1 MSILQDLQNGKTVK
15 DLSMDELEGL
25 CYEIRREILS
35 VVNTNGGHL
44 SSNLGAVEL
53 TVAIHYVYDLPF
65 DSLLFDVGHQ
75 CYAHKLLSGRA
86 KDFDT
91 LRTYGGISGF
101 PRQEE
106 SEYDA
111 YGAGHAGT
119 AISAALGLIR
129 AAKIRG
135 EQKHVIAMVGDGSFM
150 DGPSMEAVNDIG
162 EEPIVVVLNDNNMAI
177 SPNVGGLSQYLNRV
191 RSAQGYWNFKS
202 RTANFLKKIPGIGN
216 GLHDFFYKL
225 KNSVKVLFVKGSLF
239 EAIGFTYLGPIDGHD
254 LPMLIRTLK
263 RAKNLNRPV
272 LVHAVTQKGHGYH
285 PAEEEPGK
293 YHGVT
298 PYIVEHESREQDVN
312 YKDVMVDAMDALMHR
327 NPNTAIITA
336 AMLDGTGVEKL
347 TKQYPNRM
355 FDVGIAEAHA
365 VTLACGLASGGV
377 KPYFAVY
384 STFLQRGY
392 DELLHDVALQNLP
405 VTFLVTNAGLTGQDG
420 ATHHGVFDL
429 SFATHLPNVTILAP
443 SCAEELYDMIAWS
456 ETATNPVFIRYPKQ
470 GCHAMHTLVPLEKSP
485 WQVVSISHRAK
496 AVVLAVGSMVPVA
509 MMAADTLA
517 LDGIDIEVVNCRQV
531 KPLPDRMLEKYAN
544 LPIIT
549 LEENAVI
556 GGFGAYVAVRCGELG
571 LPVRLL
577 PIGVPDHFVLHGTT
591 GQLLHEQKL
600 DVEGVALR
608 IREFIGK

>member
-1 MSILQDLQNGKTVK
+1 MSILKSLQNGRKVSE
-15 DLSMDELEGL
+15 LSMDELEGL

-35 VVNTNGGHL
+35 VVQKNGGHL

-53 TVAIHYVYDLPF
+53 TVALHYVYDLPK
-65 DSLLFDVGHQ
+65 DALLFDVGHQ
-75 CYAHKLLSGRA
+75 CYAHKLLSGREEA
-86 KDFDT
+86 FDT
-91 LRTYGGISGF
+91 LRTYGGLSGF

-111 YGAGHAGT
+111 YGAGHSGT

-129 AAKIRG
+129 AAKIKG
-135 EQKHVIAMVGDGSFM
+135 ENRHVVAMVGDGSFM
-150 DGPSMEAVNDIG
+150 DGPSMEAINDMG

-191 RSAQGYWNFKS
+191 RSDLGYWKFKS
-202 RTANFLKKIPGIGN
+202 KIADFLKKIPHIGIY
-216 GLHDFFYKL
+216 LHDFFYKL
-225 KNSVKVLFVKGSLF
+225 KNSVKMLFVKGTFF

-254 LPMLIRTLK
+254 LSMLIRTLK

-298 PYIVEHESREQDVN
+298 PYIVERENIVQSISMR
-312 YKDVMVDAMDALMHR
+312 DVMVDSMDALMQR
-327 NPNTAIITA
+327 DPNAAIITA
-336 AMLDGTGVEKL
+336 AMMNGTGVIKL
-347 TKQYPNRM
+347 AKKYEERV

-392 DELLHDVALQNLP
+392 DEMLHDVALQNLP
-405 VTFLVTNAGLTGQDG
+405 VTFLVSNAGLTGQDG

-429 SFATHLPNVTILAP
+429 SYATHLPNFTILAP
-443 SCAEELYDMIAWS
+443 SCAEELADMIAWS
-456 ETATNPVFIRYPKQ
+456 EKAENPVLIRYPKQ
-470 GCHAMHTLVPLEKSP
+470 GCHAMHNIVPLEKSP
-485 WQVVSISHRAK
+485 WQVVSISHKAK

-517 LDGIDIEVVNCRQV
+517 LEGIDIEVVNCRCV
-531 KPLPDRMLEKYAN
+531 KPIPDRMLEKYAS

-549 LEENAVI
+549 LEENAVL
-556 GGFGAYVAVRCGELG
+556 GGFGASVAVKMGELG
-571 LPVRLL
+571 YAPRLL
-577 PIGVPDHFVLHGTT
+577 PVGVSDRFILHGTPA
-591 GQLLHEQKL
+591 QLLHEQKL
-600 DVEGVALR
+600 DVEGVVSR
-608 IREFIGK
+608 IKEFIG